1 MAEANIQANDENNGD
16 ELEFIMSAHTPEH
29 KNPDNTPDEQREYAR
44 EEMLLEESLIDESLV
59 RRLTN
64 LTGDV
69 TIGALKL
76 AVKAGG
82 APVRLGRSF
91 IHDTD
96 KLKMMKETGSY
107 LADLRKLAGL
117 TISDLS
123 DALDLEDK
131 SLLEAVEDGT
141 ATLSFELI
149 LRSAALLA
157 RHDPVPF
164 VMRMTRTYNPTIWA
178 LLDNW
183 GMGRLPLQYERERQ
197 FVNIYRRHDAARK
210 LSDESFAHIMQF
222 TQSAFEMALHYAIEQ
237 EGITDKIL
245 DVEEEEKKNKKSQ
258 SGKAA
263 K

>member
-1 MAEANIQANDENNGD
+1 MAEQPPNTNSDDNGD
-16 ELEFIMSAHTPEH
+16 DLEFIMPTHIYPPTTSSPQDKEELEIEPIPE
-29 KNPDNTPDEQREYAR
+29 EI
-44 EEMLLEESLIDESLV
+44 LLDESIV
-59 RRLTN
+59 RRLTS

-69 TIGALKL
+69 TVGALKL
-76 AVKAGG
+76 AVKAGS
-82 APVRLGRSF
+82 APVRLGKSF
-91 IHDTD
+91 LSDTD

-107 LADLRKLAGL
+107 LADVRKLAGL

-131 SLLEAVEDGT
+131 TLLEAVENGT
-141 ATLSFELI
+141 AVLSFELI
-149 LRSAALLA
+149 LRSASLLA
-157 RHDPVPF
+157 RHDPIPF
-164 VMRMTRTYNPTIWA
+164 IMRMTRTYNPTIWS

-210 LSDESFAHIMQF
+210 LSDESFAHIMKF

-258 SGKAA
+258 SDNK
-263 K
+263 

>member
-1 MAEANIQANDENNGD
+1 MAEQLPNTNNDDNGND
-16 ELEFIMSAHTPEH
+16 LEFIMPAHIYPPATPKKQESEEPEEELTPE
-29 KNPDNTPDEQREYAR
+29 EI
-44 EEMLLEESLIDESLV
+44 LLDDSLV
-59 RRLTN
+59 RRLTS

-69 TIGALKL
+69 TVGALKL
-76 AVKAGG
+76 AVKAGS
-82 APVRLGRSF
+82 APVRLGKTF
-91 IHDTD
+91 ISDAD

-131 SLLEAVEDGT
+131 SLLEAVENGT

-164 VMRMTRTYNPTIWA
+164 VMRMTRTYNPTIWS
-178 LLDNW
+178 LLDDW

-210 LSDESFAHIMQF
+210 LSDESFAQILQF

-237 EGITDKIL
+237 EGITDRIL
-245 DVEEEEKKNKKSQ
+245 NVEDEE
-258 SGKAA
+258 
-263 K
+263 

>member
-1 MAEANIQANDENNGD
+1 MAEKTPNTNDNDNGND
-16 ELEFIMSAHTPEH
+16 LEFIMPTHIYPPATHTEKPKPE
-29 KNPDNTPDEQREYAR
+29 PQPIP
-44 EEMLLEESLIDESLV
+44 EEILLDQSLDDSLV

-69 TIGALKL
+69 TLGALKL

-91 IHDTD
+91 ISDTD

-107 LADLRKLAGL
+107 LADVRKLAGL
-117 TISDLS
+117 TISDLAN
-123 DALDLEDK
+123 ALDLEDK
-131 SLLEAVEDGT
+131 SLLEAVENGT
-141 ATLSFELI
+141 AVLSFELI

-210 LSDESFAHIMQF
+210 LSDASFAHIMEF

-245 DVEEEEKKNKKSQ
+245 NLDEEEK
-258 SGKAA
+258 
-263 K
+263 

>member
-1 MAEANIQANDENNGD
+1 MESKIASPEVKMAEQTPDINNDENGND
-16 ELEFIMSAHTPEH
+16 LEFIMPAHIYPPPPQKKIE
-29 KNPDNTPDEQREYAR
+29 PDEPEKELAP
-44 EEMLLEESLIDESLV
+44 EEILLDDSLV

-69 TIGALKL
+69 TVGALKL
-76 AVKAGG
+76 AVKAGS
-82 APVRLGRSF
+82 APVRMGRSF
-91 IHDTD
+91 ISDTD

-107 LADLRKLAGL
+107 LADLRRLAGL

-123 DALDLEDK
+123 EALDLEDK
-131 SLLEAVEDGT
+131 TLLEAVENGT

-197 FVNIYRRHDAARK
+197 FVNIYRRHDAVRK
-210 LSDESFAHIMQF
+210 LSDESFAQILQF

-237 EGITDKIL
+237 EGITDRIL
-245 DVEEEEKKNKKSQ
+245 NVDEEEK
-258 SGKAA
+258 
-263 K
+263 

>member
-1 MAEANIQANDENNGD
+1 MAEQNQNETNDDTND
-16 ELEFIMSAHTPEH
+16 DFEFIMPPHINPTIPAAAPKPSTTNDETPPE
-29 KNPDNTPDEQREYAR
+29 KILADD
-44 EEMLLEESLIDESLV
+44 SLV
-59 RRLTN
+59 RRLTS

-69 TIGALKL
+69 TFGALKL

-82 APVRLGRSF
+82 APVRLGKSF
-91 IHDTD
+91 ISDTD

-107 LADLRKLAGL
+107 LQDVRKLAGL
-117 TISDLS
+117 TINDLS

-131 SLLEAVEDGT
+131 TLWEAVENGT

-164 VMRMTRTYNPTIWA
+164 VMRMTRTYNPTIWS

-210 LSDESFAHIMQF
+210 LSDASFAHIMQF

-245 DVEEEEKKNKKSQ
+245 NLDEEENKDKKSQ
-258 SGKAA
+258 SGKVA

>member
-1 MAEANIQANDENNGD
+1 MADQTPDTNNDDDNSND
-16 ELEFIMSAHTPEH
+16 LEFIMPAHIYPPISPE
-29 KNPDNTPDEQREYAR
+29 KTETKET
-44 EEMLLEESLIDESLV
+44 EEAIPEEILLDESLV

-69 TIGALKL
+69 TVSALKL
-76 AVKAGG
+76 AVKAGR
-82 APVRLGRSF
+82 APVRLGRNF
-91 IHDTD
+91 ISDTD
-96 KLKMMKETGSY
+96 KFKMMKETGSY

-131 SLLEAVEDGT
+131 SLLEAVENGT

-164 VMRMTRTYNPTIWA
+164 VMRMTRTYNPTIWS
-178 LLDNW
+178 LLDDW

-210 LSDESFAHIMQF
+210 LSDASFAQIIQF

-245 DVEEEEKKNKKSQ
+245 DVDEEEKKKGQ
-258 SGKAA
+258 RGKGA